1 MSQLGL
7 YLSLGAIG
15 LSMFMYSVSRDENSS
30 LYKWVDSFRAESQ
43 KTWEYRNT
51 LRSDLKEQA
60 ARDKHLFQTSQKDEG
75 YELRTPEYVGLFPF
89 YVPTGFSIIWGG
101 VHI

>member
-75 YELRTPEYVGLFPF
+75 YELRTPEYVGLLPF
-89 YVPTGFSIIWGG
+89 YVPTGFSILWGG